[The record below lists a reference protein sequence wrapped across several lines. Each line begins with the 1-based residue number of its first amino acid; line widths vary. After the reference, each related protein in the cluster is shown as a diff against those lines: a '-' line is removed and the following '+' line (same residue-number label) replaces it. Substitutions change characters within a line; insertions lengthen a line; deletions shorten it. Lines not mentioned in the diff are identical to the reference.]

1 MRRLWL
7 IFSQAATVALA
18 IVFVVATLKPDW
30 LARNGQS
37 LGGLL
42 SPGVSVRLAA
52 PASGA
57 LPAPGA
63 TPLPLGGL
71 ADAASAAAPSV
82 VSVITSQARARNPH
96 ADDPALG
103 QFFGD
108 REPGQQGIGSGVIV
122 SPEGILL
129 TNNHVIEQAG
139 DIAVRLSDGRELR
152 AEVVGTDPETDL
164 AVLRIKADRLPAI
177 TLGRSQDLRVGDVVL
192 AIGNP
197 FNVGQTV
204 TAGIVSALGRN
215 GLGLSTFESFVQT
228 DAAINPGNSGGALVD
243 ARGHL
248 VGINTAI
255 YSRSG
260 GSNGIGFAI
269 PTEVAQRVME
279 SLLKDGVVRRGWIGV
294 EPRELTPE
302 FVENFKLPINRGVLI
317 TGVLQDGPASKGGL
331 KPGDVVTSVAG
342 QPVNSVGQ
350 LLNSVAALPPGQPAK
365 VAVQR
370 GNQALELSLEVMQ
383 RKPQPARRSR

>member
-7 IFSQAATVALA
+7 IFSQATTVALA
-18 IVFVVATLKPDW
+18 ILFVVATLKPDW
-30 LARNGQS
+30 LARNGQA

-42 SPGVSVRLAA
+42 SSGVSVRLAA
-52 PASGA
+52 PAGGPPSTA
-57 LPAPGA
+57 GA
-63 TPLPLGGL
+63 TPLPQGGL

-82 VSVITSQARARNPH
+82 VSVITSNARARNPH

-103 QFFGD
+103 PFFGD
-108 REPGQQGIGSGVIV
+108 REPGQQGVGSGVII

-139 DIAVRLSDGRELR
+139 DIDVRLSDGRELR

-164 AVLRIKADRLPAI
+164 AVLRIQADRLPAI
-177 TLGRSQDLRVGDVVL
+177 TLGRSQGLRVGDVVL

-255 YSRSG
+255 YSQRRQQRHRFCHPHRG
-260 GSNGIGFAI
+260 GPAGDGE
-269 PTEVAQRVME
+269 PAQ
-279 SLLKDGVVRRGWIGV
+279 GRRGAA
-294 EPRELTPE
+294 RLDR
-302 FVENFKLPINRGVLI
+302 RG
-317 TGVLQDGPASKGGL
+317 
-331 KPGDVVTSVAG
+331 
-342 QPVNSVGQ
+342 
-350 LLNSVAALPPGQPAK
+350 AARADP
-365 VAVQR
+365 
-370 GNQALELSLEVMQ
+370 
-383 RKPQPARRSR
+383 